1 MKVGIIGVGLIG
13 GSLALS
19 AREHIPDVEI
29 FGSNRSEVNLQK
41 SLDLGLINFRL
52 EDALIKQMDVILLTI
67 PVDVAMDRLVDLLD
81 EVNDNALI
89 IDFGSTKAAICQQV
103 SLHSKR
109 GQFLATHPIA
119 GTEYSGP
126 AAALPDLFQD
136 KIQILCETQKTRP
149 DLLEWAQDW
158 FKKTGMN
165 LREMDPV
172 EHDQHIT
179 YVSHL
184 SHISSYMLGKTV
196 MEKEKDQSAIF
207 DMAGSGFSSTV
218 RLAKSSPQMWIPIF
232 KQNKENISETLLQY
246 INNLNQ
252 FKQLLDADKF
262 DELHKQILEINQIRQ
277 ILKGITNTI
286 TTNKNGKQQ
295 RNE

>member
-1 MKVGIIGVGLIG
+1 MKIGIIGVGLIG

-19 AREHIPDVEI
+19 AREHIPDVQI
-29 FGSNRSEVNLQK
+29 YGSNRTETNLQK
-41 SLDLGLINFRL
+41 SLDLGLIDSRL
-52 EDALIKQMDVILLTI
+52 DDSMIKQMDIILLAI
-67 PVDVAMDRLVDLLD
+67 PVDGAMDRLVDLLD

-89 IDFGSTKAAICQQV
+89 MDFGSTKTAICQQV
-103 SLHSKR
+103 ALHSKR

-126 AAALPDLFQD
+126 NSALPDLFKD
-136 KIQILCETQKTRP
+136 KIQILCEIHKTRP

-158 FKKTGMN
+158 FKKIGMK

-184 SHISSYMLGKTV
+184 SHITSYMLGKTV

-218 RLAKSSPQMWIPIF
+218 RLAKSSPNMWVPIF
-232 KQNKENISETLLQY
+232 KQNKENISKTLSQY

-252 FKQLLDADKF
+252 FKQLLDADKY
-262 DELHKQILEINQIRQ
+262 DELHEQILEINKIRL
-277 ILKGITNTI
+277 ILDGITNT
-286 TTNKNGKQQ
+286 TKTNKNGK
-295 RNE
+295 

>member
-1 MKVGIIGVGLIG
+1 MKIGIIGVGLIG

-19 AREHIPDVEI
+19 ARQHIPDVEI
-29 FGSNRSEVNLQK
+29 YGSNRSQANLQK
-41 SLDLGLINFRL
+41 SLDLGLIDFRL
-52 EDALIKQMDVILLTI
+52 EEAMIKQMDVILLSI
-67 PVDVAMDRLVDLLD
+67 PVDIALERLVDLMD

-89 IDFGSTKAAICQQV
+89 MDFGSTKAAICQQV
-103 SLHSKR
+103 ALHSKR

-126 AAALPDLFQD
+126 AAALPDLFED
-136 KIQILCETQKTRP
+136 KIQILCEAQKTRP

-158 FKKTGMN
+158 FKKMGMN
-165 LREMDPV
+165 LREMDAV
-172 EHDQHIT
+172 EHDQHVT

-218 RLAKSSPQMWIPIF
+218 RLAKSSPYMWVPIF
-232 KQNKENISETLLQY
+232 KQNKENISETLSQY

-252 FKQLLDADKF
+252 FKQLLDASRF
-262 DELHKQILEINQIRQ
+262 DELHEQILEINNIRQ
-277 ILKGITNTI
+277 ILEGITNTKN
-286 TTNKNGKQQ
+286 NK
-295 RNE
+295 

>member
-13 GSLALS
+13 GSLAIS
-19 AREHIPDVEI
+19 ARQYIPDVEI
-29 FGSNRSEVNLQK
+29 YGSNRSQANLQK
-41 SLDLGLINFRL
+41 SLDLELIDFRL
-52 EDALIKQMDVILLTI
+52 DEAMIKQMDIILLAI
-67 PVDVAMDRLVDLLD
+67 PVDSALERLVDLLD

-89 IDFGSTKAAICQQV
+89 IDFGSTKAAICQKV
-103 SLHSKR
+103 ALHSKR

-126 AAALPDLFQD
+126 AAALPNLFEE
-136 KIQILCETQKTRP
+136 KIQILCEAHKTRP

-158 FKKTGMN
+158 FKKTGMI

-218 RLAKSSPQMWIPIF
+218 RLAKSSPFMWVPIF
-232 KQNKENISETLLQY
+232 EQNKENISETLSQY

-252 FKQLLDADKF
+252 FKQLLDANQF
-262 DELHKQILEINQIRQ
+262 DDLHKQILEINNIRQ
-277 ILKGITNTI
+277 ILEGITNTKN
-286 TTNKNGKQQ
+286 NK
-295 RNE
+295 

>member
-1 MKVGIIGVGLIG
+1 MKIGIIGVGLIG

-19 AREHIPDVEI
+19 AREHIPDAQI
-29 FGSNRSEVNLQK
+29 YGTNRSETNLQK
-41 SLDLGLINFRL
+41 SLDLGLIDFRL
-52 EDALIKQMDVILLTI
+52 DDSMIKQMDTILLAI
-67 PVDVAMDRLVDLLD
+67 PVDGAMDRLVDLLD

-89 IDFGSTKAAICQQV
+89 IDFGSTKTAICQQV
-103 SLHSKR
+103 ALHSKR

-126 AAALPDLFQD
+126 AAALSDLFKD
-136 KIQILCETQKTRP
+136 KIQILCEIHKTRP

-158 FKKTGMN
+158 FKKIGMK

-184 SHISSYMLGKTV
+184 SHITSYMLGKTV

-207 DMAGSGFSSTV
+207 DLAGSGFSSTV
-218 RLAKSSPQMWIPIF
+218 RLAKSSPNMWVPIF
-232 KQNKENISETLLQY
+232 KQNKENISKTLSQY

-262 DELHKQILEINQIRQ
+262 DKLHEQILEINKIRL
-277 ILKGITNTI
+277 ILEGITNT
-286 TTNKNGKQQ
+286 TKTNKNGK
-295 RNE
+295 

>member
-1 MKVGIIGVGLIG
+1 MKIGIIGVGLIG

-19 AREHIPDVEI
+19 AREYIPDAQI
-29 FGSNRSEVNLQK
+29 YGTNRSKTNLQK
-41 SLDLGLINFRL
+41 SLDLGLIDFRL
-52 EDALIKQMDVILLTI
+52 DDSMIKQMDTILLAI
-67 PVDVAMDRLVDLLD
+67 PVDGAMDRLVDLLD

-89 IDFGSTKAAICQQV
+89 MDFGSTKTAICQQV
-103 SLHSKR
+103 ALHSKR

-126 AAALPDLFQD
+126 AAALSDLFKD
-136 KIQILCETQKTRP
+136 KIQILCEIHKTRP

-158 FKKTGMN
+158 FKKIGMK

-184 SHISSYMLGKTV
+184 SHITSYMLGKTV

-218 RLAKSSPQMWIPIF
+218 RLAKSSPNMWVPIF
-232 KQNKENISETLLQY
+232 KQNKENISKTLSQY

-262 DELHKQILEINQIRQ
+262 DELHEQILEINKIRL
-277 ILKGITNTI
+277 ILEGITNT
-286 TTNKNGKQQ
+286 TKTNKNGK
-295 RNE
+295 

>member
-13 GSLALS
+13 GSLAIS
-19 AREHIPDVEI
+19 ARQYIPDVEI
-29 FGSNRSEVNLQK
+29 YGSNRSQANLQK
-41 SLDLGLINFRL
+41 SLDLELIDFRL
-52 EDALIKQMDVILLTI
+52 DEAMIKQMDIILLAI
-67 PVDVAMDRLVDLLD
+67 PVDSALERLVDLLD

-89 IDFGSTKAAICQQV
+89 IDFGSTKAAICQKV
-103 SLHSKR
+103 ALHSKR

-126 AAALPDLFQD
+126 AAALPNLFEE
-136 KIQILCETQKTRP
+136 KIQILCESHKTRP

-158 FKKTGMN
+158 FKKTGMI

-218 RLAKSSPQMWIPIF
+218 RLAKSSPFMWVPIF
-232 KQNKENISETLLQY
+232 EQNKENISETLSQY

-252 FKQLLDADKF
+252 FKQLLDANQF
-262 DELHKQILEINQIRQ
+262 DDLHKQILEINNIRQ
-277 ILKGITNTI
+277 ILEGITNTKN
-286 TTNKNGKQQ
+286 NK
-295 RNE
+295 

>member
-1 MKVGIIGVGLIG
+1 MKIGIIGVGLIG

-19 AREHIPDVEI
+19 AREHIPDVQI
-29 FGSNRSEVNLQK
+29 YGSNRTETNLQK
-41 SLDLGLINFRL
+41 SLDLGLIDSRL
-52 EDALIKQMDVILLTI
+52 DDSMIKQMDIIMLAI
-67 PVDVAMDRLVDLLD
+67 PVDGAMDRLVDLLD

-89 IDFGSTKAAICQQV
+89 MDFGSTKTAICQQV
-103 SLHSKR
+103 ALHSKR

-126 AAALPDLFQD
+126 DSALSDLFKD
-136 KIQILCETQKTRP
+136 KIQILCEIHKTRP

-158 FKKTGMN
+158 FKKIGMK
-165 LREMDPV
+165 LREMDPI

-184 SHISSYMLGKTV
+184 SHITSYMLGKTV

-218 RLAKSSPQMWIPIF
+218 RLAKSSPNMWVPIF
-232 KQNKENISETLLQY
+232 KQNKENISKTLSQY

-262 DELHKQILEINQIRQ
+262 DELHEQILEINKIRL
-277 ILKGITNTI
+277 ILDGITNT
-286 TTNKNGKQQ
+286 TKTNKNGK
-295 RNE
+295 

>member
-1 MKVGIIGVGLIG
+1 MKIGIIGVGLIG

-19 AREHIPDVEI
+19 AREHIPDVQI
-29 FGSNRSEVNLQK
+29 YGINRSETNLQK
-41 SLDLGLINFRL
+41 SLDLGLIDYRL
-52 EDALIKQMDVILLTI
+52 DDSMIKQMDIILLAV
-67 PVDVAMDRLVDLLD
+67 PVDGAIDRLVNLLD

-89 IDFGSTKAAICQQV
+89 MDFGSTKTAICQQV
-103 SLHSKR
+103 ALHSKR

-126 AAALPDLFQD
+126 DSALSDLFKD
-136 KIQILCETQKTRP
+136 KIQILCEINKTRP

-158 FKKTGMN
+158 FKKIGMK

-184 SHISSYMLGKTV
+184 SHITSYMLGKTV

-218 RLAKSSPQMWIPIF
+218 RLAKSSPNMWVPIF
-232 KQNKENISETLLQY
+232 KQNKENISKTLSQY

-262 DELHKQILEINQIRQ
+262 DELHEQILEINKIRL
-277 ILKGITNTI
+277 ILDGITNT
-286 TTNKNGKQQ
+286 TKTNKNGK
-295 RNE
+295 

>member
-1 MKVGIIGVGLIG
+1 MKIGIIGVGLIG

-19 AREHIPDVEI
+19 ARQHIPDVEI
-29 FGSNRSEVNLQK
+29 YGSNRSQANLQK
-41 SLDLGLINFRL
+41 SLDLGLIDFRL
-52 EDALIKQMDVILLTI
+52 EEAMIKQIDVILLSI
-67 PVDVAMDRLVDLLD
+67 PVDIALERLVDLMD

-89 IDFGSTKAAICQQV
+89 MDFGSTKAAICQQV
-103 SLHSKR
+103 ALHSKR

-126 AAALPDLFQD
+126 AAALPDLFED
-136 KIQILCETQKTRP
+136 KIQILCEAQKTRP

-158 FKKTGMN
+158 FKKMGMN
-165 LREMDPV
+165 LREMDAV

-218 RLAKSSPQMWIPIF
+218 RLAKSSPYMWVPIF
-232 KQNKENISETLLQY
+232 KQNKENISETLSQY

-252 FKQLLDADKF
+252 FKQLLDASRF
-262 DELHKQILEINQIRQ
+262 DELHEQILEINNIRQ
-277 ILKGITNTI
+277 ILEGITNTKN
-286 TTNKNGKQQ
+286 NK
-295 RNE
+295 

>member
-1 MKVGIIGVGLIG
+1 MKIGIIGVGLIG

-19 AREHIPDVEI
+19 AREHIPDVQI
-29 FGSNRSEVNLQK
+29 YGSNRSETNLQK
-41 SLDLGLINFRL
+41 SLKLGLIDYRL
-52 EDALIKQMDVILLTI
+52 DDSMIKQMDIILLAI
-67 PVDVAMDRLVDLLD
+67 PVDGAMDRLVDLLD

-89 IDFGSTKAAICQQV
+89 MDFGSTKKAICQQV
-103 SLHSKR
+103 ELHSKR

-126 AAALPDLFQD
+126 DSALSDLFKD
-136 KIQILCETQKTRP
+136 KIQILCEIHKTRP

-158 FKKTGMN
+158 FKKIGMK
-165 LREMDPV
+165 LREMDPI

-184 SHISSYMLGKTV
+184 SHITSYMLGKTV

-218 RLAKSSPQMWIPIF
+218 RLAKSSPNMWVPIF
-232 KQNKENISETLLQY
+232 KQNKENISKTLSQY

-252 FKQLLDADKF
+252 FKQLLDADKY
-262 DELHKQILEINQIRQ
+262 DELHEQILEINKIRL
-277 ILKGITNTI
+277 ILDGITNT
-286 TTNKNGKQQ
+286 TKTNKNGK
-295 RNE
+295 

>member
-1 MKVGIIGVGLIG
+1 MKIGIIGVGLIG

-19 AREHIPDVEI
+19 AKEHIPDVEI
-29 FGSNRSEVNLQK
+29 YGSNRSETNLQK
-41 SLDLGLINFRL
+41 SLDLGLIDFRL
-52 EDALIKQMDVILLTI
+52 DDSMIKQMDIILLAI
-67 PVDVAMDRLVDLLD
+67 PVDGAMDRLVDLLD

-89 IDFGSTKAAICQQV
+89 MDFGSTKTAICQQV
-103 SLHSKR
+103 ALHSKR

-126 AAALPDLFQD
+126 AAALSDLFKD
-136 KIQILCETQKTRP
+136 KIQILCEIHKTRP

-158 FKKTGMN
+158 FKKIGMK

-184 SHISSYMLGKTV
+184 SHITSYMLGKTV

-218 RLAKSSPQMWIPIF
+218 RLAKSSPNMWVPIF
-232 KQNKENISETLLQY
+232 KQNKENISKTLSQY

-262 DELHKQILEINQIRQ
+262 DELHEQILEINKIRL
-277 ILKGITNTI
+277 ILDGITNT
-286 TTNKNGKQQ
+286 TKTNKNGK
-295 RNE
+295 

>member
-1 MKVGIIGVGLIG
+1 MKIGIIGVGLIG

-19 AREHIPDVEI
+19 AREHIPDVQI
-29 FGSNRSEVNLQK
+29 YGSNRSETNLQK
-41 SLDLGLINFRL
+41 SLDLGLIDYRL
-52 EDALIKQMDVILLTI
+52 DDSMIKQMDIILLAI
-67 PVDVAMDRLVDLLD
+67 PVDGAMDRLVDLLD

-89 IDFGSTKAAICQQV
+89 MDFGSTKTAICQQV
-103 SLHSKR
+103 ALHSKR

-126 AAALPDLFQD
+126 DSALSDLFKD
-136 KIQILCETQKTRP
+136 KIQILCEIHKTRP

-158 FKKTGMN
+158 FKKIGMK

-179 YVSHL
+179 YGSQL
-184 SHISSYMLGKTV
+184 SHITSYRFVKTV

-218 RLAKSSPQMWIPIF
+218 RLAKSSPNMWVPIF
-232 KQNKENISETLLQY
+232 KQNKENISKTLSQY

-262 DELHKQILEINQIRQ
+262 DELHEQILEINKIRL
-277 ILKGITNTI
+277 ILDGITNT
-286 TTNKNGKQQ
+286 TKTNKNGK
-295 RNE
+295 

>member
-1 MKVGIIGVGLIG
+1 MKIGIIGVGLIG

-19 AREHIPDVEI
+19 AREHIPDVQI
-29 FGSNRSEVNLQK
+29 YGSNRTETNLQK
-41 SLDLGLINFRL
+41 SLDLGLIDYRL
-52 EDALIKQMDVILLTI
+52 DDSMIKQMDIILLAI
-67 PVDVAMDRLVDLLD
+67 PVDGAMDRLVDLLD

-89 IDFGSTKAAICQQV
+89 MDFGSTKTAICQQV
-103 SLHSKR
+103 ALHSKR

-126 AAALPDLFQD
+126 DSALSDLFKD
-136 KIQILCETQKTRP
+136 KIQILCEIHKTRP

-158 FKKTGMN
+158 FKKIGMK

-184 SHISSYMLGKTV
+184 SHITSYMLGKTV

-218 RLAKSSPQMWIPIF
+218 RLAKSSPNMWVPIF
-232 KQNKENISETLLQY
+232 KQNKENISKTLSQY

-262 DELHKQILEINQIRQ
+262 DELHEQILEINKIRL
-277 ILKGITNTI
+277 ILDGITNT
-286 TTNKNGKQQ
+286 TKTNKNGK
-295 RNE
+295 

>member
-1 MKVGIIGVGLIG
+1 MKIGIIGVGLIG

-19 AREHIPDVEI
+19 AREHIPDVQI
-29 FGSNRSEVNLQK
+29 YGSNRSETNLQK
-41 SLDLGLINFRL
+41 SLDLGLIDYRL
-52 EDALIKQMDVILLTI
+52 DDSMIKQMDIILLAI
-67 PVDVAMDRLVDLLD
+67 PVDGAMDRLVDLLD

-89 IDFGSTKAAICQQV
+89 MDFGSTKTAICQQV
-103 SLHSKR
+103 ALHSKR

-126 AAALPDLFQD
+126 NSALPDLFKD
-136 KIQILCETQKTRP
+136 KIQILCEIHKTRP

-158 FKKTGMN
+158 FKKIGMK

-184 SHISSYMLGKTV
+184 SHITSYMLGKTV

-218 RLAKSSPQMWIPIF
+218 RLAKSSPNMWVPIF
-232 KQNKENISETLLQY
+232 KQNKENISKTLSQY

-262 DELHKQILEINQIRQ
+262 EELHEQILEINKIRL
-277 ILKGITNTI
+277 ILDGITK
-286 TTNKNGKQQ
+286 TTKINKNGK
-295 RNE
+295 

>member
-1 MKVGIIGVGLIG
+1 MKVGVIGVGLIG

-19 AREHIPDVEI
+19 AREHIADVEI

-52 EDALIKQMDVILLTI
+52 DDALIKQMDVILLTI

-103 SLHSKR
+103 ALHSKR

-158 FKKTGMN
+158 FKKIGMN

-262 DELHKQILEINQIRQ
+262 DELHKQILEINHIRQ

-286 TTNKNGKQQ
+286 TTNKNGK
-295 RNE
+295 

>member
-41 SLDLGLINFRL
+41 SLDLGLINFIL
-52 EDALIKQMDVILLTI
+52 EDAFIKQMDVILLTI

-89 IDFGSTKAAICQQV
+89 IDFGSTKTAICQQV
-103 SLHSKR
+103 ALHSKR

-126 AAALPDLFQD
+126 EAALPDLFQD

-158 FKKTGMN
+158 FKKIGMN

-218 RLAKSSPQMWIPIF
+218 RLAKSSPHMWIPIF

-262 DELHKQILEINQIRQ
+262 DELHKQILEINHIRQ

-286 TTNKNGKQQ
+286 TTNKNGK
-295 RNE
+295 

>member
-1 MKVGIIGVGLIG
+1 MKLGIIGVGLIG

-19 AREHIPDVEI
+19 AREQIPEVEI
-29 FGSNRSEVNLQK
+29 YGSNMSKENLQK
-41 SLDLGLINFRL
+41 SLDLGLIDFRL
-52 EDALIKQMDVILLTI
+52 EDALIKKMDIILLTI
-67 PVDVAMDRLVDLLD
+67 PVDVALENLVNLLD
-81 EVNDNALI
+81 EVNENALI
-89 IDFGSTKAAICQQV
+89 IDFGSTKAAICEEV
-103 SLHSKR
+103 ALHSRR

-126 AAALPDLFQD
+126 IAALPDLFKN
-136 KIQILCETQKTRP
+136 KIQIICESQKTRP

-158 FKKTGMN
+158 FKKIGMN

-184 SHISSYMLGKTV
+184 SHITSFMLGKTV

-218 RLAKSSPQMWIPIF
+218 RLAKSSPNMWIPIF
-232 KQNKENISETLLQY
+232 KQNKKNISETLSQY
-246 INNLNQ
+246 INNLYQ
-252 FKQLLDADKF
+252 FKQLLDSNNFDK
-262 DELHKQILEINQIRQ
+262 LHNQILEINEIRN
-277 ILKGITNTI
+277 ILDGITNTKN
-286 TTNKNGKQQ
+286 NK
-295 RNE
+295 

>member
-29 FGSNRSEVNLQK
+29 FGSNRSDVNLQK

-52 EDALIKQMDVILLTI
+52 EDAFIKQMDVILLTI

-89 IDFGSTKAAICQQV
+89 IDFGSTKTAICQQV
-103 SLHSKR
+103 ALHSKR

-126 AAALPDLFQD
+126 EAALPDLFQD

-158 FKKTGMN
+158 FKKIGMN

-218 RLAKSSPQMWIPIF
+218 RLAKSSPHMWIPIF

-262 DELHKQILEINQIRQ
+262 DELHKQILEINHIRQ
-277 ILKGITNTI
+277 ILKGITKTI
-286 TTNKNGKQQ
+286 TTNKDGK
-295 RNE
+295 

>member
-1 MKVGIIGVGLIG
+1 MKIGIIGVGLIG

-19 AREHIPDVEI
+19 ARQHIPDVEI
-29 FGSNRSEVNLQK
+29 YGSNRSQANLQK
-41 SLDLGLINFRL
+41 SLDLGLIDFRL
-52 EDALIKQMDVILLTI
+52 KEAMIKQMDVILLAI
-67 PVDVAMDRLVDLLD
+67 PVDIALERLFDLMD

-89 IDFGSTKAAICQQV
+89 MDFGSTKAAICQQV
-103 SLHSKR
+103 ALHSKR

-126 AAALPDLFQD
+126 AAALPDLFED
-136 KIQILCETQKTRP
+136 KIQILCEAQKTRP

-158 FKKTGMN
+158 FKKMGMN
-165 LREMDPV
+165 LREMDAV

-218 RLAKSSPQMWIPIF
+218 RLAKSSPYMWVPIF
-232 KQNKENISETLLQY
+232 KQNKKNISETLSQY

-252 FKQLLDADKF
+252 FKQLLDASRF
-262 DELHKQILEINQIRQ
+262 DELHDQILEINNIRQ
-277 ILKGITNTI
+277 ILEGITNT
-286 TTNKNGKQQ
+286 KKQ
-295 RNE
+295 

>member
-1 MKVGIIGVGLIG
+1 MKIGIIGVGLIG

-19 AREHIPDVEI
+19 AREHIPDVQI
-29 FGSNRSEVNLQK
+29 YGSNRSETNLQK
-41 SLDLGLINFRL
+41 SLKLGLIDYKL
-52 EDALIKQMDVILLTI
+52 DDSMIKQMDIILLAI
-67 PVDVAMDRLVDLLD
+67 PVDGAMDRLVDLLD

-89 IDFGSTKAAICQQV
+89 MDFGSTKTAICQQV
-103 SLHSKR
+103 ALHSKR

-126 AAALPDLFQD
+126 DSALSDLFKD
-136 KIQILCETQKTRP
+136 KIQILCEIHKTRP

-158 FKKTGMN
+158 FKKIGMK

-184 SHISSYMLGKTV
+184 SHITSYMLGKTV

-218 RLAKSSPQMWIPIF
+218 RLAKSSPNMWVPIF
-232 KQNKENISETLLQY
+232 KQNKENISKTLSQY

-262 DELHKQILEINQIRQ
+262 DELHEQILEINKIRL
-277 ILKGITNTI
+277 ILDGITNT
-286 TTNKNGKQQ
+286 TKTNKNGK
-295 RNE
+295 

>member
-81 EVNDNALI
+81 EVNDNALV
-89 IDFGSTKAAICQQV
+89 IDFGSTKTAICQQV
-103 SLHSKR
+103 ALHSKR

-158 FKKTGMN
+158 FKKIGMN
-165 LREMDPV
+165 LREMDLSLI
-172 EHDQHIT
+172 HI
-179 YVSHL
+179 
-184 SHISSYMLGKTV
+184 
-196 MEKEKDQSAIF
+196 
-207 DMAGSGFSSTV
+207 
-218 RLAKSSPQMWIPIF
+218 
-232 KQNKENISETLLQY
+232 
-246 INNLNQ
+246 
-252 FKQLLDADKF
+252 
-262 DELHKQILEINQIRQ
+262 
-277 ILKGITNTI
+277 
-286 TTNKNGKQQ
+286 
-295 RNE
+295 

>member
-1 MKVGIIGVGLIG
+1 MKLGIIGVGLIG

-19 AREHIPDVEI
+19 AREQIPEVEI
-29 FGSNRSEVNLQK
+29 YGSNMSKENLQK
-41 SLDLGLINFRL
+41 SLDLGLIDFRL
-52 EDALIKQMDVILLTI
+52 EDSLIKKMDIILLTI
-67 PVDVAMDRLVDLLD
+67 PVDVALENLVNLLD
-81 EVNDNALI
+81 EVNENALI
-89 IDFGSTKAAICQQV
+89 IDFGSTKAAICEEV
-103 SLHSKR
+103 ALHSRR

-126 AAALPDLFQD
+126 MAALPDLFKN
-136 KIQILCETQKTRP
+136 KIQIICESQKTRP

-158 FKKTGMN
+158 FKKIGMN

-184 SHISSYMLGKTV
+184 SHITSFMLGKTV

-218 RLAKSSPQMWIPIF
+218 RLAKSSPYMWIPIF
-232 KQNKENISETLLQY
+232 KQNKKNISETLSQY
-246 INNLNQ
+246 INNLYQ
-252 FKQLLDADKF
+252 FKQLLDSNNFDK
-262 DELHKQILEINQIRQ
+262 LHNQILEINEIRN
-277 ILKGITNTI
+277 ILDGITNTKN
-286 TTNKNGKQQ
+286 NK
-295 RNE
+295 

>member
-52 EDALIKQMDVILLTI
+52 EDAFIKQMDVILLTI

-89 IDFGSTKAAICQQV
+89 IDFGSTKTAICQQV
-103 SLHSKR
+103 ALHSKR

-126 AAALPDLFQD
+126 EAALPDLFQD

-158 FKKTGMN
+158 FKKIGMN

-218 RLAKSSPQMWIPIF
+218 RLAKSSPHMWIPIF

-262 DELHKQILEINQIRQ
+262 DELHKQILEINHIRQ
-277 ILKGITNTI
+277 ILKGITRTI
-286 TTNKNGKQQ
+286 TTNKDGK
-295 RNE
+295 

>member
-1 MKVGIIGVGLIG
+1 MKIGIIGVGLIG

-19 AREHIPDVEI
+19 AREHIPDVQI
-29 FGSNRSEVNLQK
+29 YGSNRSETNLQK
-41 SLDLGLINFRL
+41 SLKLGLIDYRL
-52 EDALIKQMDVILLTI
+52 DDSMIKQMDIILLAI
-67 PVDVAMDRLVDLLD
+67 PVDGAMDRLVDLLD

-89 IDFGSTKAAICQQV
+89 MDFGSTKKAICQQV
-103 SLHSKR
+103 ELHSKR

-126 AAALPDLFQD
+126 DSALSDLFKD
-136 KIQILCETQKTRP
+136 KIQILCEIHKTRP

-158 FKKTGMN
+158 FKKIGMK

-184 SHISSYMLGKTV
+184 SHITSYMLGKTV

-218 RLAKSSPQMWIPIF
+218 RLAKSSPNMWVPIF
-232 KQNKENISETLLQY
+232 KQNKENISKTLSQY

-252 FKQLLDADKF
+252 FKQLLDADKY
-262 DELHKQILEINQIRQ
+262 DELHEQILEINKIRL
-277 ILKGITNTI
+277 ILDGITNT
-286 TTNKNGKQQ
+286 TKTNKNGK
-295 RNE
+295 

>member
-1 MKVGIIGVGLIG
+1 MKVGVIGVGLIG

-29 FGSNRSEVNLQK
+29 FGSNRSEINLQK

-52 EDALIKQMDVILLTI
+52 DDSLIKQMDVILLTI

-103 SLHSKR
+103 ALHSKR

-158 FKKTGMN
+158 FKKIGMN

-262 DELHKQILEINQIRQ
+262 DELHKQILEINHIRQ

-286 TTNKNGKQQ
+286 TTNKNGK
-295 RNE
+295 

>member
-41 SLDLGLINFRL
+41 SLDLGLIDFRL
-52 EDALIKQMDVILLTI
+52 DDSMIKQMDTILLAI
-67 PVDVAMDRLVDLLD
+67 PVDGAMDRLVDLLD

-89 IDFGSTKAAICQQV
+89 IDFGSTKTAICQQV
-103 SLHSKR
+103 ALHSKR

-126 AAALPDLFQD
+126 TAALSDLFKD
-136 KIQILCETQKTRP
+136 KIQILCEIHKTRP

-158 FKKTGMN
+158 FKKIGMK

-184 SHISSYMLGKTV
+184 SHITSYMLGKTV

-218 RLAKSSPQMWIPIF
+218 RLAKSSPNMWVPIF
-232 KQNKENISETLLQY
+232 KQNKENISKTLSQY

-262 DELHKQILEINQIRQ
+262 DELHEQILEINKIRL
-277 ILKGITNTI
+277 ILEGITNT
-286 TTNKNGKQQ
+286 TKTNKNGK
-295 RNE
+295 

>member
-1 MKVGIIGVGLIG
+1 MKIGIIGVGLIG

-19 AREHIPDVEI
+19 AREHIPDVQI
-29 FGSNRSEVNLQK
+29 YGSNRSETNLQK
-41 SLDLGLINFRL
+41 SLDLGLIDFRL
-52 EDALIKQMDVILLTI
+52 DDSMIKQMDTILLAI
-67 PVDVAMDRLVDLLD
+67 PVDGAMDRLVDLLD

-89 IDFGSTKAAICQQV
+89 MDFGSTKTAICQQV
-103 SLHSKR
+103 ALHSKR

-126 AAALPDLFQD
+126 AAALSDLFKD
-136 KIQILCETQKTRP
+136 KIQILCEIHKTRP

-158 FKKTGMN
+158 FKKIGMK

-184 SHISSYMLGKTV
+184 SHITSYMLGKTV

-218 RLAKSSPQMWIPIF
+218 RLAKSSPNMWVPIF
-232 KQNKENISETLLQY
+232 KQNKENISKTLSQY

-252 FKQLLDADKF
+252 FKQLLDANKF
-262 DELHKQILEINQIRQ
+262 DELHEQILEINKIRL
-277 ILKGITNTI
+277 ILDGITNT
-286 TTNKNGKQQ
+286 TKTNKNGK
-295 RNE
+295 

>member
-1 MKVGIIGVGLIG
+1 MKIGIIGVGLIG

-19 AREHIPDVEI
+19 AREHIPDVQI
-29 FGSNRSEVNLQK
+29 YGSNRTETNLQK
-41 SLDLGLINFRL
+41 SLDLGLIDSRL
-52 EDALIKQMDVILLTI
+52 DDSMIKQMDIILLAI
-67 PVDVAMDRLVDLLD
+67 PVDGAMDRLVDLLD

-89 IDFGSTKAAICQQV
+89 MDFGSTKKAICQQV
-103 SLHSKR
+103 ELHSKR

-126 AAALPDLFQD
+126 NSALPDLFKD
-136 KIQILCETQKTRP
+136 KIQILCEIHKTRP

-158 FKKTGMN
+158 FKKIGMK

-184 SHISSYMLGKTV
+184 SHITSYMLGKTV

-218 RLAKSSPQMWIPIF
+218 RLAKSSPNMWVPIF
-232 KQNKENISETLLQY
+232 KQNKENISKTLSQY

-262 DELHKQILEINQIRQ
+262 EELHEQILEINKIRL
-277 ILKGITNTI
+277 ILDGITNTTKI
-286 TTNKNGKQQ
+286 NKNGK
-295 RNE
+295 

>member
-1 MKVGIIGVGLIG
+1 MKIGVIGVGLIG

-19 AREHIPDVEI
+19 ARQHIPDVEI
-29 FGSNRSEVNLQK
+29 YGNNRSQANLQK
-41 SLDLGLINFRL
+41 SLDLGLVDFRL
-52 EDALIKQMDVILLTI
+52 DEAMIKQMDIILLAI
-67 PVDVAMDRLVDLLD
+67 PVDTALERLVDLLD

-89 IDFGSTKAAICQQV
+89 IDFGSTKAAICKQV
-103 SLHSKR
+103 ALHSKR

-126 AAALPDLFQD
+126 AAALPNLFEE
-136 KIQILCETQKTRP
+136 KIQILCEAHKTRP

-158 FKKTGMN
+158 FKKTGMI

-218 RLAKSSPQMWIPIF
+218 RLAKSSPFMWVPIF
-232 KQNKENISETLLQY
+232 EQNKENISEILSQY

-252 FKQLLDADKF
+252 FKQLLDANRF
-262 DELHKQILEINQIRQ
+262 DDLHEQILEINNIRQ
-277 ILKGITNTI
+277 ILEGITNTKN
-286 TTNKNGKQQ
+286 NK
-295 RNE
+295 